1 MAGERSDILLRRR
14 FPAVTMIGRR
24 TMFRTI
30 IVLAAVLAANA
41 TAASAQTASTNDV
54 AEFYRGKTVRLVIGY
69 GAGGGYD
76 LYARLLAR
84 FIGEHIP
91 GKPTVIA
98 QNMPGAGSRSAGNWL
113 YKVAPKDGTILAVLG
128 QATPADQALGQPGIQ
143 FDVRNFNWI
152 GNMVAV
158 NNIMITWHESGVRT
172 IDDAKKR
179 PLAIGATGASS
190 PSVLYPTVAN
200 NLFGTQFKIVS
211 GYPGGGDIM
220 IALERREVD
229 GRGSDSWASLKANN
243 PDWIRDKKVNILFQ
257 VGPKRE
263 ADLPGPPLL
272 TELAQNDEQKQ
283 VLEVISG
290 DAAVGRP
297 ILTAPDVPAERVRA
311 LRKAFDDTMRD
322 PAFLEAAK
330 KARMYFNP
338 IGGDEL
344 QQIVGRIVSPSP
356 QVIERVKEVIRPTN
370 LQVRPG
376 AKKGGAPKE

>member
-1 MAGERSDILLRRR
+1 
-14 FPAVTMIGRR
+14 
-24 TMFRTI
+24 MFRTAAA
-30 IVLAAVLAANA
+30 LAALLAVNA
-41 TAASAQTASTNDV
+41 TTASAQTASTDDV
-54 AEFYRGKTVRLVIGY
+54 ADFYRGKTVRLVVGY

-76 LYARLLAR
+76 VYAKMLAR

-98 QNMPGAGSRSAGNWL
+98 QNMPGAGSRNAANWL
-113 YKVAPKDGTILAVLG
+113 YKVAPKDGTVLAVLS

-152 GNMVAV
+152 GNMVVV
-158 NNIMITWHESGVRT
+158 NNIMIIWAETGVRT
-172 IDDAKKR
+172 IEDAKKR

-190 PSVLYPTVAN
+190 PSVIYPTVAN
-200 NLFGTQFKIVS
+200 NLFGTQFRIVS

-243 PDWIRDKKVNILFQ
+243 PGWIKDGKVSILFQ
-257 VGPKRE
+257 VGPRRE
-263 ADLPGPPLL
+263 ADLPDPPLL

-283 VLEVISG
+283 ILEVVSG

-297 ILTAPDVPAERVRA
+297 LLTAPDVPAERVRA

-322 PAFLEAAK
+322 PAFREAAK
-330 KARMYFNP
+330 KPNMYFNP
-338 IGGDEL
+338 IGGEEL
-344 QQIVGRIVSPSP
+344 QAIVTRIVSPSP
-356 QVIERVKEVIRPTN
+356 QVIERVKEVIRPRD
-370 LQVRPG
+370 LQERPG
-376 AKKGGAPKE
+376 AKKGGAPKEANE